1 MQTGTYAFLRGLAV
15 VVGACAWSCTSSG
28 VPTPAASSPEASDA
42 GEDAGT
48 PAIQADCK
56 SGFCRIPAG
65 TFVMGSPEAEFGRG
79 ARSEDQVTVTLTH
92 PFLMQ
97 QYETTHEEWTQFGWA
112 NPSGVLPDGTGDC
125 FEPGCPVSSLTWFE
139 AVAFANKLSEVHEP
153 PLPPCYQLLGCS
165 GEIGQGEGMRCA
177 SVALATATV
186 YDCAGFRL
194 PTEAEWEYAA
204 RAGTTTA
211 FYSGD
216 VTSQVNDGDC
226 FLEPDLEPIAWYC
239 YNAGPFKHP
248 VGQKQPNAF
257 GLYDVLG
264 NAFEWTHNDY
274 HGRGYGTEALTDPFG
289 EMNGR
294 DDRVFR
300 GGGWNAAASFCRAA
314 NHLSGSWWG
323 QGPNFRLVRTLGP
336 DETW

>member
-1 MQTGTYAFLRGLAV
+1 MMQTDAYVFLRALAV
-15 VVGACAWSCTSSG
+15 CVGACVGGCTSNDG
-28 VPTPAASSPEASDA
+28 PAPNPSNPEASDA
-42 GEDAGT
+42 GA

-56 SGFCRIPAG
+56 NGFCRIPAG
-65 TFVMGSPEAEFGRG
+65 TFVMGSPTTEFGRG
-79 ARSEDQVTVTLTH
+79 ARSEDQVTVTFTR
-92 PFLMQ
+92 PFLIQ
-97 QYETTHEEWTQFGWA
+97 QYETTQENWTQFGWA
-112 NPSGVLPDGTGDC
+112 NPSGFLPDGTGDC
-125 FEPGCPVSSLTWFE
+125 FETGCPVSNLTWFE

-165 GEIGQGEGMRCA
+165 GEIGEGEGMRCT
-177 SVALATATV
+177 SVALATATI

-216 VTSQVNDGDC
+216 VTPQVNDDEC

-239 YNAGPFKHP
+239 HNAGPFKHP

-264 NAFEWTHNDY
+264 NADEWTHNDS
-274 HGRGYGTEALTDPFG
+274 HGNGYGTEALTDPFG
-289 EMNGR
+289 DMNVR
-294 DDRVFR
+294 DPIRVAR
-300 GGGWNAAASFCRAA
+300 GGGWNAPASYCRAA
-314 NHLSGSWWG
+314 NHLGAPWDG
-323 QGPNFRLVRTLGP
+323 QGLNFRLVRTLGQN
-336 DETW
+336 ETW